1 MKTYLKTALFFG
13 FILTLLNGCAASMVR
28 QRYRDLEVA
37 QNIKLDAWNTAI
49 TQSASYCKE
58 KPRDCRTKLIKLT
71 AWISREDDWYP
82 LFMPPYI
89 KTVEFYETYLRD
101 KAPQVLPMDDRF
113 LGELKVMAYL
123 ADSRVISEDE
133 ARRLVTSALRN
144 LGANIQREAQG
155 LASEYQVALLSDNQI
170 HQSILAGLAAGL
182 ITASAAALTSPPP
195 ASPPLHQTFTITD
208 YSRGRMYNCIAAPN
222 LISCY

>member
-1 MKTYLKTALFFG
+1 MKTYLKDPLSLG
-13 FILTLLNGCAASMVR
+13 LILVLLNGCAASMVR

-49 TQSASYCKE
+49 TQSASYCKG
-58 KPRDCRTKLIKLT
+58 KPRDCRTRLIKLT

-82 LFMPPYI
+82 LFMPPYL
-89 KTVEFYETYLRD
+89 KTIEFYETYLRD
-101 KAPQVLPMDDRF
+101 RAPTVLPMDERF

-123 ADSRVISEDE
+123 ADTGVISDDE

-155 LASEYQVALLSDNQI
+155 LVSEYQVALRSDNQM

-182 ITASAAALTSPPP
+182 LTAAVAATVPPTPVSPP
-195 ASPPLHQTFTITD
+195 AIQTFTITD
-208 YSRGRMYNCIAAPN
+208 FSRGRMYNCHSTPN
-222 LISCY
+222 QITCF

>member
-1 MKTYLKTALFFG
+1 MKTYLRTALFLS
-13 FILTLLNGCAASMVR
+13 FILVLLNGCSASMVR

-37 QNIKLDAWNTAI
+37 QNIKVDAWNTGI
-49 TQSASYCKE
+49 TQSAAYCKE
-58 KPRDCRTKLIKLT
+58 RPGDCRTRLIKLT
-71 AWISREDDWYP
+71 GWIPREDDWYY
-82 LFMPPYI
+82 LFMPPYL
-89 KTVEFYETYLRD
+89 KTIEFYETYLRD
-101 KAPQVLPMDDRF
+101 KSPEVLPMDERF

-123 ADSRVISEDE
+123 ADTGVISEDE
-133 ARRLVTSALRN
+133 GRRLVTSALRN

-155 LASEYQVALLSDNQI
+155 LVSEYQVALRSDNQI
-170 HQSILAGLAAGL
+170 YGSIAAGLAAGL
-182 ITASAAALTSPPP
+182 IVAGTAALTAPPP